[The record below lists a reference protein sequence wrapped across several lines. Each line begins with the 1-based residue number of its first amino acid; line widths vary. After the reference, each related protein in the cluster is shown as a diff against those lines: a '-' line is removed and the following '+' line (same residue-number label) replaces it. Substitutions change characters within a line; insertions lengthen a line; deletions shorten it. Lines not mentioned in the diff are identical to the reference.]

1 MTCEA
6 NPVRFGMVRAL
17 AAACA
22 ACATAGVIAQN
33 TGTAAGLSTS
43 AKTEVP
49 STALARTAEPPGQTL
64 QRIQATGRVV
74 IGHRE
79 SSLPMSY
86 VANGVPVGYSV
97 DVCLQIAQAIGRHLQ
112 RRDLRVDYRQVTS
125 GNRFEAI
132 ERGDVDL
139 ECGSTTNTA
148 ARRQRVAFTIAHFIA
163 SSRIVVQSQRPF
175 ERIEDLDGKTVAST
189 VGTTNIDSLAREA
202 ANKSERL
209 RIEPARDHAEGF
221 GWVVDGRVDGFA
233 MDDVLLY
240 GLRASHARPQDLK
253 VIGKPM
259 TIEPYAV
266 AFERN
271 DPALKAVV
279 DAELRR
285 LIQTR
290 ELHRLYDKWFT
301 RPIPPHGINLGMRMS
316 HLLVDSL
323 RYPSDFVPQ

>member
-1 MTCEA
+1 MT
-6 NPVRFGMVRAL
+6 NMMTRVRQCMGAKAL
-17 AAACA
+17 GAICCLLAPAMAAMAQPAQPA
-22 ACATAGVIAQN
+22 ASPPAS
-33 TGTAAGLSTS
+33 GT
-43 AKTEVP
+43 
-49 STALARTAEPPGQTL
+49 TL
-64 QRIQATGRVV
+64 QRIQASGVVV

-86 VANGVPVGYSV
+86 VANGVPMGYSV
-97 DVCLQIAQAIGRHLQ
+97 DVCHYIVQALARHLK
-112 RRDLRVDYRQVTS
+112 LRELRTTYRMVTS
-125 GNRFEAI
+125 SSRFDAI
-132 ERGDVDL
+132 EKGEVDL

-163 SSRIVVQSQRPF
+163 SSRIVVLSSKPY
-175 ERIEDLDGKTVAST
+175 ERIEDLEGKVLAST
-189 VGTTNIDSLAREA
+189 SGTTNIDSLAREA
-202 ANKSERL
+202 ANKSVRV
-209 RIEPARDHAEGF
+209 RIEPAKDHAEGF
-221 GWVVDGRVDGFA
+221 GWVVSGKVDGFA
-233 MDDVLLY
+233 MDDVLLF
-240 GLRASHARPQDLK
+240 GLRASHSRPEDLK

-271 DPALKAVV
+271 NPELKAVV

-301 RPIPPHGINLGMRMS
+301 QPIAPRGINLGMRMP

-323 RYPSDFVPQ
+323 KYPSDYVPQ

>member
-1 MTCEA
+1 MG
-6 NPVRFGMVRAL
+6 FGATLPRRGLVCAL
-17 AAACA
+17 IACAMGPMAGAMAQSSVAAASPSLLPKAGASATVA
-22 ACATAGVIAQN
+22 ALSAQ
-33 TGTAAGLSTS
+33 
-43 AKTEVP
+43 
-49 STALARTAEPPGQTL
+49 PPGRTL
-64 QRIQATGRVV
+64 QRIQASGVVV

-86 VANGVPVGYSV
+86 VANGVPMGYSV

-132 ERGDVDL
+132 ERGEVDL

-163 SSRIVVQSQRPF
+163 SSRIVVQSQRPY

-202 ANKSERL
+202 ANKSVRL

-221 GWVVDGRVDGFA
+221 GWVVDGKVDGFA

-266 AFERN
+266 AFERS

-301 RPIPPHGINLGMRMS
+301 QPIPPHGINLGMRMS

-323 RYPSDFVPQ
+323 RYPSDYVPQ

>member
-1 MTCEA
+1 MAFMAFTAVES
-6 NPVRFGMVRAL
+6 VGWRLRARRL
-17 AAACA
+17 L
-22 ACATAGVIAQN
+22 AGVVCALGVCMAKGVPAQAEAP
-33 TGTAAGLSTS
+33 AAGT
-43 AKTEVP
+43 V
-49 STALARTAEPPGQTL
+49 L
-64 QRIQATGRVV
+64 QRIQATGAVV

-86 VANGVPVGYSV
+86 VAEGKPMGYSV
-97 DVCLQIAQAIGRHLQ
+97 DICLQIAQALGRHLKL
-112 RRDLRVDYRQVTS
+112 RDTRVEYRMVTS
-125 GNRFEAI
+125 SSRFDAI
-132 ERGDVDL
+132 EKGEVDL

-163 SSRIVVQSQRPF
+163 SSRIVVQSDKPYS
-175 ERIEDLDGKTVAST
+175 RIEDLDGKTLAST
-189 VGTTNIDSLAREA
+189 AGTTNIDSLAREA
-202 ANKSERL
+202 ANKSVRL
-209 RIEPARDHAEGF
+209 RIEPAKDHAEGF
-221 GWVVDGRVDGFA
+221 AWVVNGKVDGFA

-240 GLRASHARPQDLK
+240 GLRASHTRPQDLK

-271 DPALKAVV
+271 NPELKAVV

-301 RPIPPHGINLGMRMS
+301 QPIPPQGINLGMRMP

-323 RYPSDFVPQ
+323 KFPSDYVPQ

>member
-1 MTCEA
+1 
-6 NPVRFGMVRAL
+6 MVRAL

-175 ERIEDLDGKTVAST
+175 ERI
-189 VGTTNIDSLAREA
+189 
-202 ANKSERL
+202 
-209 RIEPARDHAEGF
+209 
-221 GWVVDGRVDGFA
+221 
-233 MDDVLLY
+233 
-240 GLRASHARPQDLK
+240 
-253 VIGKPM
+253 
-259 TIEPYAV
+259 
-266 AFERN
+266 
-271 DPALKAVV
+271 
-279 DAELRR
+279 
-285 LIQTR
+285 
-290 ELHRLYDKWFT
+290 
-301 RPIPPHGINLGMRMS
+301 
-316 HLLVDSL
+316 
-323 RYPSDFVPQ
+323 